1 MGVKEIPKVTGDLR
15 IQWDTEAPAYG
26 NGGISAPGGG
36 ERDVE
41 MGEDSHRGERED
53 DE

>member
-1 MGVKEIPKVTGDLR
+1 MGTKDIPSVSGELR
-15 IQWDTEAPAYG
+15 ITWDTATPAASYTG
-26 NGGISAPGGG
+26 STNGGG

-41 MGEDSHRGERED
+41 MGEDNHRGERED